1 MKNKYKT
8 KFIYVYNKRNI
19 KYKMKAREMF
29 MKKREQVKR
38 VITKKSMD
46 NI

>member
-19 KYKMKAREMF
+19 KYTKWKRGKYSW
-29 MKKREQVKR
+29 KKESK
-38 VITKKSMD
+38 
-46 NI
+46 